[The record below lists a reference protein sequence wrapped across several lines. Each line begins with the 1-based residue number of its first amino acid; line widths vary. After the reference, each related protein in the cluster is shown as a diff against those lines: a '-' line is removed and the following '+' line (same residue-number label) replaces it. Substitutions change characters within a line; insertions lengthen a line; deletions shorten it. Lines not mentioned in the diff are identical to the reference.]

1 MNKEGQSLFNI
12 NATKLVTL
20 FDCRKMSQRF
30 NSGIIFCLH
39 LHYGSGCWGKKGHR
53 NIFCSFYICRD
64 AILPTWTQFMYH
76 VPILYSLSA
85 LLCVSHNAPCCRLF
99 NSPEHH
105 NGCPLHYI
113 WLAYSRVK
121 FEYILALFTT
131 TSFLRGGHLS
141 NSLNINYHNLLKAL

>member
-1 MNKEGQSLFNI
+1 MPLNLSL
-12 NATKLVTL
+12 
-20 FDCRKMSQRF
+20 
-30 NSGIIFCLH
+30 CLTVEKC
-39 LHYGSGCWGKKGHR
+39 LRGLTVGS
-53 NIFCSFYICRD
+53 SFVYICIMD
-64 AILPTWTQFMYH
+64 QAVGEKKDTGTYFAASTSVEMLFSQLSQFMYH

-131 TSFLRGGHLS
+131 TSFLRGGYLS